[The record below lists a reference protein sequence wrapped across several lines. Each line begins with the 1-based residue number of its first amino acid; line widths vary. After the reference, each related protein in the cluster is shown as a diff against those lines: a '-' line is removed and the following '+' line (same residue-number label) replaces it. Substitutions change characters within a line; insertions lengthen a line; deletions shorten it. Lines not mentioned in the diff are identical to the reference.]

1 MNMLN
6 VTASKTIIEFKQSDN
21 FDWCLYKVNNS

>member
-21 FDWCLYKVNNS
+21 FD